1 MSDIGLDSRPAL
13 AKHVRMQVDKVS
25 GQTVLL
31 YPEGILELN
40 PTAEAILRRCD
51 GKSNVAEIVAA
62 LVVEYEANEEE
73 LRGDV
78 LECLGQLGGRNFVV
92 FEVSTKSTKGH
103 EKKGASESH

>member
-1 MSDIGLDSRPAL
+1 MSDISLDSRPTL
-13 AKHVRMQVDKVS
+13 AKHVRLQMDKVS

-51 GKSNVAEIVAA
+51 GKTSVAEMVTA
-62 LVVEYEANEEE
+62 LAVEYEAIEEE

-78 LECLGQLGGRNFVV
+78 LECLEQLGGRKFVV
-92 FEVSTKSTKGH
+92 FETVK
-103 EKKGASESH
+103 